1 MGTLADVL
9 NSYIIPGHAR
19 DARLAITQAQ
29 EAEKIGL
36 GGVFL
41 SERWESKELGTV
53 IGALTQVTSRI
64 KLVAGLTHFGTRH
77 LIVLAGMGSTMQ
89 TLSEGRFVLGFG
101 RGVPAQFKQL
111 GIHTPNIAE
120 MADRADIL
128 RKLWAGETV
137 SYEGKAGSY
146 PALQLA
152 HGCPNPPPLILGAI
166 GPKTL
171 ALAGSHF
178 DGIVLHPMLTTEGVR
193 RSTTIV
199 KEAAIA
205 AGRDPATVK
214 VYATIVTA
222 PDTLPEEFRDD
233 ILGARAVSYFM
244 HPELGRQL
252 VKINGWDEDPLDR
265 LAETN
270 LAKLDYGTSD
280 INEKRR
286 LMAEAA
292 AMLPEEWL
300 SKGTVSGTV
309 DQCVERYADYLDAG
323 VDQILIHGTTPEY
336 QGELVQAA
344 KTLNL

>member
-1 MGTLADVL
+1 MSTLADVL
-9 NSYIIPGHAR
+9 YSYIIPGHAK

-29 EAEKIGL
+29 EAERIGL

-53 IGALTQVTSRI
+53 IGALTQVTNRV

-89 TLSEGRFVLGFG
+89 TLSDGRFVLGFG

-111 GIHTPNIAE
+111 GIPTPNIAE

-137 SYEGKAGSY
+137 SYEGKAGTY

-178 DGIVLHPMLTTEGVR
+178 DGIVLHPLLTTEGVKK
-193 RSTTIV
+193 STTIV

-205 AGRDPATVK
+205 AGRDPSDVK
-214 VYATIVTA
+214 VYSTIVTA
-222 PDTLPEEFRDD
+222 PDTLPEDARED

-252 VKINGWDEDPLDR
+252 VGINGWDPEPLSK
-265 LAETN
+265 LAETG

-292 AMLPEEWL
+292 AMLPQAWL
-300 SKGTVSGTV
+300 AKGTVSGS
-309 DQCVERYADYLDAG
+309 VERCCERFTEYLDAG
-323 VDQILIHGTTPEY
+323 VDRILIHGTTPEY
-336 QGELVQAA
+336 QEDLVQAA
-344 KTLNL
+344 KTVQL